1 MTKLDQ
7 LTRRLTPGKVYR
19 RADLTKWSAAVD
31 RDLRAL
37 VDAGELTKVS
47 AGVYLRPKQTAF
59 GKAPAEDR
67 ELLEAFLKD
76 KRFLLT
82 TPNAYNA
89 LGVGL
94 TQLYNRTVVH
104 NRKRH
109 GQFKLGNRL
118 YDFRK
123 KAEFPEVLS
132 KEFLLVDLVNNV
144 KRLAEGESV
153 ILKYVKANA
162 RSVDSNALLQS
173 AVDNYGGV
181 RATKFFREILDEQ
194 PYLHA

>member
-1 MTKLDQ
+1 MNYIGVEVKHDGKFDELK
-7 LTRRLTPGKVYR
+7 RRLTPGKVYR

-59 GKAPAEDR
+59 GKAPADEKD
-67 ELLEAFLKD
+67 LVEAFLKD

-89 LGVGL
+89 LGVGT
-94 TQLYNRTVVH
+94 TQLYNHTVVY

-109 GQFKLGNRL
+109 GQFK
-118 YDFRK
+118 
-123 KAEFPEVLS
+123 
-132 KEFLLVDLVNNV
+132 
-144 KRLAEGESV
+144 
-153 ILKYVKANA
+153 A
-162 RSVDSNALLQS
+162 R
-173 AVDNYGGV
+173 
-181 RATKFFREILDEQ
+181 Q
-194 PYLHA
+194 PPL

>member
-1 MTKLDQ
+1 MTKLDE
-7 LTRRLTPGKVYR
+7 LKKRLTPGKVYR
-19 RADLTKWSAAVD
+19 RADLSKWSAAVD
-31 RDLRAL
+31 RDLRTL

-59 GKAPAEDR
+59 GKAPADEKD
-67 ELLEAFLKD
+67 LVEAFLKD

-89 LGVGL
+89 LGVGT
-94 TQLYNRTVVH
+94 TQLYNQTVVY

-109 GQFKLGNRL
+109 GQFKLGNRF

-123 KAEFPEVLS
+123 KAEFPEALS

-153 ILKYVKANA
+153 ILKQVKAKA
-162 RSVDSNALLQS
+162 KALEPSALKR
-173 AVDNYGGV
+173 AVDDYGGV
-181 RATKFFREILDEQ
+181 RAKRFFSEILDEQ
-194 PYLHA
+194 TQLHA

>member
-1 MTKLDQ
+1 MAKFDELK
-7 LTRRLTPGKVYR
+7 RRLTPGKVYR

-31 RDLRAL
+31 RDLHAL

-59 GKAPAEDR
+59 GKAPADEKD
-67 ELLEAFLKD
+67 LVEAFLKD

-89 LGVGL
+89 LGVGT
-94 TQLYNRTVVH
+94 TQLYNHTVVY

-123 KAEFPEVLS
+123 KAEFPETLS

-153 ILKYVKANA
+153 VLKQVKAKA
-162 RSVDSNALLQS
+162 KALDSSALKR
-173 AVDNYGGV
+173 AVDDYGGV
-181 RATKFFREILDEQ
+181 RAKRFFSEVLEEQ
-194 PYLHA
+194 AQLHA